1 VFALKHRMTPQELRT
16 RIDRLADQVITLC
29 RSTAPE
35 PLTLR
40 LLVQLQDAATS
51 AAANYTSACRAQSKA
66 AFVAKLSIALEEADE
81 AVGWLQR
88 LSNHGIGDAAA
99 VAKLPQEAG
108 EISAILNASRQTAS
122 GRRRRLRK
130 RSL

>member
-1 VFALKHRMTPQELRT
+1 MTPQELRA
-16 RIDRLADQVITLC
+16 RVDRFADQVITLC
-29 RSTAPE
+29 RSIASD

-81 AVGWLQR
+81 SVGWLQR
-88 LSNHGIGDAAA
+88 LSNHGIGEADV
-99 VAKLPQEAG
+99 VAKLLQEAG
-108 EISAILNASRQTAS
+108 EISAILNASRQTAV
-122 GRRRRLRK
+122 GRRRRSRQG
-130 RSL
+130 